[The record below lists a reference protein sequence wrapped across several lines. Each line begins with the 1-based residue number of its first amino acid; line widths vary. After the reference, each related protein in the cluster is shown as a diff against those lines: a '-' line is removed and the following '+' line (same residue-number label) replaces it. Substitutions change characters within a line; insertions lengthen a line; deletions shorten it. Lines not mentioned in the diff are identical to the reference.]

1 MHFLGDSGLYTPLQ
15 RGVYLNSWPVA
26 CSIFRRTMFMHSDRR
41 GQLLFT
47 SMQLVTRIIY
57 IWRLTNVKPGHTNSR
72 DGPLPLLRKFYRL
85 FPRFDC
91 IQIIYWPS
99 WNKQTLIYLIFDL
112 FVSKWGRPAIK
123 FQVLVSKTQYIDKYV
138 RTNAKTT
145 QTNTQTRIF
154 LLFLSSN

>member
-1 MHFLGDSGLYTPLQ
+1 
-15 RGVYLNSWPVA
+15 
-26 CSIFRRTMFMHSDRR
+26 MHSDRR

-112 FVSKWGRPAIK
+112 SFPNGPPSDKAPSRRPCFQNAI
-123 FQVLVSKTQYIDKYV
+123 Y
-138 RTNAKTT
+138 R
-145 QTNTQTRIF
+145 
-154 LLFLSSN
+154 